1 MPDCKLR
8 IYYTYTYFICFGA
21 GYSNKARYQMTDN
34 GNRARIELSGNL
46 ARIRGAGLEP
56 KTVLTQYAV
65 NTVKPNERQ
74 KIYSSSPLNQV
85 IYTDLMRRAHFGPGG
100 EFQPKGET
108 F

>member
-1 MPDCKLR
+1 MRNARTFSFHARL
-8 IYYTYTYFICFGA
+8 YVTNVLYVYLFICFGA

-74 KIYSSSPLNQV
+74 KNILLIP
-85 IYTDLMRRAHFGPGG
+85 P
-100 EFQPKGET
+100 
-108 F
+108 